1 MLSSNLAGEPAA
13 AAWGPRSGP
22 PLIIAHRGASAVA
35 VENTEAAF
43 RAAIDAGADGV
54 ELDVRLTSGG
64 DVVVFHDDT
73 LERLSGRR
81 DRVDRLSLRELRRVP
96 LIDGHRILT
105 LAEALEALSGLLV
118 NVEIKA
124 GAGPVPRRLAEH
136 TTRVIERSGAADRV
150 LVSSFHPLV
159 LAQVRRL
166 SRLPIGY
173 LFHGEQGLPL
183 RRNVPAHLL
192 RAQAVHPHFGLA
204 TSARVRAWHRHGFA
218 VNVWTVDDAALT
230 ARLVRAG
237 VDSLITD
244 DPAAT
249 RRSVAAACG

>member
-1 MLSSNLAGEPAA
+1 MLSSNVAETV
-13 AAWGPRSGP
+13 AWGQRSGA
-22 PLIIAHRGASAVA
+22 PLVIAHRGASAVA

-43 RAAIDAGADGV
+43 VAAIDAGADGV
-54 ELDVRLTSGG
+54 ELDVRLTAGG

-81 DRVDRLSLRELRRVP
+81 DRVDALSLRELRRVP
-96 LIDGHRILT
+96 LIDGHRVLT
-105 LAEALEALSGLLV
+105 LAEALEVLAGLLV

-136 TTRVIERSGAADRV
+136 TVRVIEHSGAGHRV
-150 LVSSFHPLV
+150 LVSSFHPIV

-166 SRLPIGY
+166 SRLPVGY

-204 TSARVRAWHRHGFA
+204 KAARVRAWHRHGFA
-218 VNVWTVDDAALT
+218 VNVWTVDDDELT

-237 VDSLITD
+237 VDSLITN

-249 RRSVAAACG
+249 RLAIETALA